1 MPGKVKGLMDR
12 LRDGETVV
20 IAEGYLFVFERRGY
34 LKAGAFVPEV
44 VVEYPHL
51 VRQQYEEFYRAG
63 SDVVLAFTYYAHR
76 EKVSLIERESDIEKM
91 NRTALRMAREVAD
104 QTGSLMA
111 GNICNSN
118 IYEPNNPDIS
128 AKVKDMF
135 KEQIEWAVEEGAD
148 FILAETF
155 SDFGEALLALEAVK
169 EYGKGLPV
177 IVNLA
182 WHKNEVNGRPATID
196 GVEICETFKRLEAA
210 GADVLGLNCARGPAT
225 MLPLM
230 EEIQKCIK
238 TPLAAIPVPYRTTKA
253 EPNFQSLTDP
263 LSGVRLFH
271 NDLDAAMCSRSD
283 IKEFGKR
290 CMELGIQVVGICCGN
305 DSHYTRT
312 LCETLGREV
321 PASRYSTDMSKHYL
335 FGTNDKLSKRFISG
349 EGKQYTT

>member
-1 MPGKVKGLMDR
+1 MPGKVKGLMER

-20 IAEGYLFVFERRGY
+20 IAEGYLYVFERRGY

-76 EKVSLIERESDIEKM
+76 EKLSLIDRERDLEKM

-118 IYEPNNPDIS
+118 IYEPDNPDIS
-128 AKVKDMF
+128 AKIRDMF
-135 KEQIEWAVEEGAD
+135 KDQIEWAVEEGAD

-182 WHKNEVNGRPATID
+182 WHKKEVNGRPATID

-225 MLPLM
+225 MLPLI

-238 TPLAAIPVPYRTTKA
+238 TPVAAIPVPYRTTEA

-263 LSGVRLFH
+263 LSGAPIFP
-271 NDLDAAMCSRSD
+271 LDMNPVQCNRSD

-305 DSHYTRT
+305 DSYLTRT
-312 LCETLGREV
+312 LCETLGRKV
-321 PASRYSTDMSKHYL
+321 PASRYSADMSLHYL
-335 FGTNDKLSKRFISG
+335 LGTSDKLSERHIRG
-349 EGKQYTT
+349 EVRQHTS